1 MNNGLMAAST
11 SDPQKIQADSAR
23 KRFQNPSLA
32 MIELTQDGSV
42 RQLSPAARNLL
53 EYSAADDVS
62 ESFFS
67 MIHGRQLYQ
76 VMRDVADMVCHGKT
90 RATWL
95 VRMRTAR
102 GRWKWFKADVYN
114 RLDQAA
120 HALEIVIVA
129 V

>member
-1 MNNGLMAAST
+1 MTTSNSASLQQN
-11 SDPQKIQADSAR
+11 SGQDR

-32 MIELTQDGSV
+32 MIELTPDGSV